1 MFKRSVR
8 PSGFVEPCIPT
19 LATAP
24 PTGIGWAHEIK
35 HDGYRLL
42 VRRDGIS
49 VRLFTRR
56 GYDWTGRYPVIAEA
70 AGRLRASTFTI
81 DGEAVVC
88 GPDGVAI
95 LDALHTERR
104 LHEAFLYAFDLIEVD
119 GQDLRSL
126 PYSERKLRLARL
138 LAHQPGGIA
147 LNEHVQADGAAIFAA
162 ACRMGLE
169 GVVSKRL
176 DAPYR
181 SGRSRDWIKTKNPD
195 CPAMKRAREGQ
206 W

>member
-70 AGRLRASTFTI
+70 AGRLRASTFTS

-95 LDALHTERR
+95 FDALHTERR

-126 PYSERKLRLARL
+126 PYSERKLRAWHGCWRTSMAVSPSTSMSRRTVPRYLPL
-138 LAHQPGGIA
+138 LAGWGWRALCRSVWMRPTGRVGRATGSRPRIPIA
-147 LNEHVQADGAAIFAA
+147 Q
-162 ACRMGLE
+162 R
-169 GVVSKRL
+169 
-176 DAPYR
+176 
-181 SGRSRDWIKTKNPD
+181 
-195 CPAMKRAREGQ
+195 
-206 W
+206 